1 MLIGTRF
8 RGLYIILDDVGQRLP
23 GSRLNEEQKAHLI
36 SLTRASKDVL
46 DDTND
51 ILEKFARLGVSSS
64 GLRNMARK
72 TFKKITWD
80 EERIRDL
87 RGRMVSNTTLLNTF
101 ITSLT
106 RSVSTL
112 P

>member
-1 MLIGTRF
+1 MKLSE
-8 RGLYIILDDVGQRLP
+8 Y
-23 GSRLNEEQKAHLI
+23 QKAHLL

-51 ILEKFARLGVSSS
+51 VLEKFARLGESSS
-64 GLRNMARK
+64 GLRDMAKR

-106 RSVSTL
+106 RSMSTV
-112 P
+112 PRWATTTG

>member
-1 MLIGTRF
+1 M
-8 RGLYIILDDVGQRLP
+8 
-23 GSRLNEEQKAHLI
+23 
-36 SLTRASKDVL
+36 
-46 DDTND
+46 ND

-64 GLRNMARK
+64 GLKNTAK
-72 TFKKITWD
+72 KAFKKITWD

-101 ITSLT
+101 IASLT

-112 P
+112 RIWDTTTG